1 MKFIDEALI
10 TVTAGH
16 GGKGCV
22 SFRRE
27 KFVQLGGPNGGNG
40 GRGGH
45 VIFQSDEGM
54 STLIDFQYLRH
65 FEAERGEHGMGSM
78 KDGKDGQD
86 IIIKV
91 PVGTLIYNNDTG
103 ELLKD
108 FKEGEEHFLA
118 VKGGLG
124 GRGNTFFKS
133 SINQAPDHAQ
143 PGLPGEE
150 KNLRLELKLLAD
162 VGLIGF
168 PNAGKSTL
176 LSVTTHAKP
185 KIADYPFTTLTP
197 HLGVVMGYHPFTM
210 ADIPGLIEG
219 AHEGVGLG
227 DRFLKH
233 IERTGI
239 FVHLI
244 SLSPDE
250 VLPVEKRY
258 EMIRKEL
265 LHFNPEFEKKNEVIA
280 LTKKDLISNEDE
292 LKKMVEPFKK
302 MGRKFFVI
310 SAVTRAGLD
319 EFLDYLRE
327 TLGDKQDQ

>member
-10 TVTAGH
+10 KVTAGH

-27 KFVQLGGPNGGNG
+27 KFVPLGGPNGGNG

-45 VIFQSDEGM
+45 VIFQSDDSM
-54 STLIDFQYLRH
+54 STLIDFQYRRH
-65 FEAERGEHGMGSM
+65 FEADRGEHGMGSM

-103 ELLKD
+103 TLLKD
-108 FKEGEEHFLA
+108 FTQGGETFRA
-118 VKGGLG
+118 VEGGLG

-133 SINQAPDHAQ
+133 SINQAPDRAQ

-185 KIADYPFTTLTP
+185 KIADYPFTTLSP
-197 HLGVVMGYHPFTM
+197 HLGVVMGYHAFTM

-219 AHEGVGLG
+219 AHQGVGLG

-239 FVHLI
+239 VVHLI

-250 VLPVEKRY
+250 ILPLETRY

-265 LHFNPEFEKKNEVIA
+265 LQFNPDFEKKHEVIA
-280 LTKKDLISNEDE
+280 LTKKDLINNEDE
-292 LKKMVEPFKK
+292 LKKVRHPFEKLD
-302 MGRKFFVI
+302 RKVFVI
-310 SAVTRAGLD
+310 SAVTRDGLN
-319 EFLDYLRE
+319 ELLDYLRE
-327 TLGDKQDQ
+327 TLVHKKN

>member
-1 MKFIDEALI
+1 
-10 TVTAGH
+10 
-16 GGKGCV
+16 
-22 SFRRE
+22 
-27 KFVQLGGPNGGNG
+27 
-40 GRGGH
+40 
-45 VIFQSDEGM
+45 
-54 STLIDFQYLRH
+54 
-65 FEAERGEHGMGSM
+65 
-78 KDGKDGQD
+78 
-86 IIIKV
+86 
-91 PVGTLIYNNDTG
+91 
-103 ELLKD
+103 
-108 FKEGEEHFLA
+108 
-118 VKGGLG
+118 
-124 GRGNTFFKS
+124 
-133 SINQAPDHAQ
+133 
-143 PGLPGEE
+143 
-150 KNLRLELKLLAD
+150 
-162 VGLIGF
+162 
-168 PNAGKSTL
+168 
-176 LSVTTHAKP
+176 
-185 KIADYPFTTLTP
+185 
-197 HLGVVMGYHPFTM
+197 M

-302 MGRKFFVI
+302 MGRKVFVI